1 MSRDTI
7 STVLT
12 VSVAIL
18 ALVIIG
24 VVVYGVASLA
34 RRRVRAWNASF
45 DTGGAGSYDQEKEL
59 RSMRAARTTEIP
71 RVDMTDDP
79 VERHKREEWR
89 RHMYEE
95 ITEINDRFE
104 QLTAQFEPIVWRV
117 NVAGALDSIAPEL
130 AHMTSEESP
139 ETMIAWAL
147 RPNDLPP
154 PPWRQKRVPL
164 MPLAKAL
171 KLYERELATAS
182 A

>member
-7 STVLT
+7 LT
-12 VSVAIL
+12 VSVAVL
-18 ALVIIG
+18 ALAIIG
-24 VVVYGVASLA
+24 VVVYGIASLA
-34 RRRVRAWNASF
+34 RRRVRAWNAAF
-45 DTGGAGSYDQEKEL
+45 DTGGAGSYHQEREL
-59 RSMRAARTTEIP
+59 RGMREARTTEIP
-71 RVDMTDDP
+71 RVDMISDP
-79 VERHKREEWR
+79 VERRKREEWR
-89 RHMYEE
+89 RHIYDE
-95 ITEINDRFE
+95 ISDINDRFE
-104 QLTAQFEPIVWRV
+104 RLTAQFEPIVWRV
-117 NVAGALDSIAPEL
+117 NVSAALDDIAPEL